1 MQEDVKNIEKGLQ
14 EALGSAIML
23 QQKVFDTEGDSDLF
37 RKLSCYL
44 VPNLQRWVDGA
55 QAGGIKDLNE
65 TLERRAREKN

>member
-1 MQEDVKNIEKGLQ
+1 MQEDVDKIHKGLLD
-14 EALGSAIML
+14 ALNSAITL
-23 QQKVFDTEGDSDLF
+23 QQKVFDSEGDSDLF

-44 VPNLQRWVDGA
+44 VPNLQRWADGA